1 MHTHAFACFYFAPTL
16 PVQPHSP
23 KFNTVPTKLGNTQCS
38 ESGHQ
43 ILEKKR
49 RDLMKMLTRPRTP
62 PLQTCH
68 IRWGMK
74 YHLGGRKVNQ
84 TTRGREGVW
93 SAPDHLS
100 KAYLVFRAE
109 RTAKPSVTFSNDSQ
123 SVFVSAG
130 GTSLEKC
137 TGGKSAESAYS
148 AGSIAENNWR
158 GRLGGFVLFFF
169 PPPCEEKGPYP
180 PPSA

>member
-1 MHTHAFACFYFAPTL
+1 
-16 PVQPHSP
+16 
-23 KFNTVPTKLGNTQCS
+23 
-38 ESGHQ
+38 
-43 ILEKKR
+43 
-49 RDLMKMLTRPRTP
+49 MKMLPWPRMP

-100 KAYLVFRAE
+100 TAYLVFRAE
-109 RTAKPSVTFSNDSQ
+109 RTAKPSVTFSNNSP

-130 GTSLEKC
+130 GLGLRSARGEICRERLFRGVNCGKQLERL
-137 TGGKSAESAYS
+137 S
-148 AGSIAENNWR
+148 WR
-158 GRLGGFVLFFF
+158 VCFFF
-169 PPPCEEKGPYP
+169 PLHVKRKVPTRPRRHKRGT
-180 PPSA
+180 SAY